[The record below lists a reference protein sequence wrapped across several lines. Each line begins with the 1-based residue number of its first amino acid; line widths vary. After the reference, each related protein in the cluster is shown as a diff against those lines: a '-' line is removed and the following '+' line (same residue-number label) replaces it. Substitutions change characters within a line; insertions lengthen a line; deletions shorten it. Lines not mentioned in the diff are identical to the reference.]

1 MFTVFLTYR
10 FDKQGVFN
18 NKIIVVERLKLI
30 EKDSPGSSVKNLLI
44 KIHICHLN
52 TQAKPYN

>member
-1 MFTVFLTYR
+1 
-10 FDKQGVFN
+10 VFN